1 MSLLSKIIFTTL
13 YVSCFL
19 VDLAF
24 GIRPTN
30 VRGLLMMPFILVF
43 LGLCV
48 WSLGAVF
55 TKWKKAGFWALAP
68 LIACLL
74 MLPVE
79 RQLALFIRG
88 ELFNSR
94 FPRYEALI
102 QKIESG
108 AIPVSAEGRMIP
120 GTNYDACLAH
130 DGVWAKRET
139 NGTWIVEFRYGGAGP
154 PPYHQ
159 AYLYVSSGV
168 IKPGSKLADRWPSI
182 AEIREKWFEAAD

>member
-30 VRGLLMMPFILVF
+30 ARGLLMMPFILVF

-79 RQLALFIRG
+79 RQLALFIRV

-94 FPRYEALI
+94 FPRYEALV

-108 AIPVSAEGRMIP
+108 AIPVSAEGQKISE
-120 GTNYDACLAH
+120 TNYDSCLAH
-130 DGVWAKRET
+130 DGVWAYREK
-139 NGTWIVEFRYGGAGP
+139 NGTLIVIFMYGIAGP

-159 AYLYVSSGV
+159 AYLYVSSDV
-168 IKPGSKLADRWPSI
+168 IKPDSDLYRRWPSI
-182 AEIREKWFEAAD
+182 AEIRGKWFEVAD

>member
-1 MSLLSKIIFTTL
+1 MSLLSKIIFTAL

-30 VRGLLMMPFILVF
+30 ARGLLLLPF
-43 LGLCV
+43 GLIFICLFI
-48 WSLGAVF
+48 WSLIVVF
-55 TKWKKAGFWALAP
+55 SKWKTLRWWAFAP

-74 MLPVE
+74 IHPAE
-79 RQLALFIRG
+79 RRLGMFVRS

-94 FPRYEALI
+94 FPRYEALV

-108 AIPVSAEGRMIP
+108 AIPVSAEGQMIS
-120 GTNYDACLAH
+120 GTNYDSCLAH
-130 DGVWAKRET
+130 DGVWAYREK
-139 NGTWIVEFRYGGAGP
+139 NGTWIVEFRYGSAGP

-159 AYLYVSSGV
+159 AYLYVSSGI
-168 IKPGSKLADRWPSI
+168 IKPGSNLADRWPST
-182 AEIREKWFEAAD
+182 AEIRGKWFEVAD